1 MMLLVLE
8 SHKHPVAEAG
18 HLPRSTLLQQLFQC
32 RAHNVFSG
40 NKCRHL
46 FMHRDALFKP
56 LPCTVGTYHRRFALG
71 KKPTNTGSVQL
82 MSQEQSR
89 RAGGL
94 QRMEPGD
101 VYPVHGD
108 PAARVQRE
116 EALAGH
122 RDPGEPGLVV
132 TETDLPGQRLIT
144 TVSGGQVVSQFAV
157 PAPSEAKGAGDAV
170 TIGQALEAAG
180 MTADDRPVGR
190 ADKAAVQA
198 AEVRATGL
206 GGPLPGGLGS
216 AADAAAEANARVGDA
231 AQRAKLGDVLAD
243 AAARLPADKAVTRED
258 AERVRAAEERNYEG
272 GEDMEQEEGG
282 VAAAVMAAAGINE
295 ARIK

>member
-1 MMLLVLE
+1 
-8 SHKHPVAEAG
+8 
-18 HLPRSTLLQQLFQC
+18 
-32 RAHNVFSG
+32 
-40 NKCRHL
+40 
-46 FMHRDALFKP
+46 
-56 LPCTVGTYHRRFALG
+56 
-71 KKPTNTGSVQL
+71 
-82 MSQEQSR
+82 MSQEQPR

-144 TVSGGQVVSQFAV
+144 TVSGGQVKKSQPGSPFFCSMLAGTAGEGVTRRFLWVSGGVAIR
-157 PAPSEAKGAGDAV
+157 GAGAV
-170 TIGQALEAAG
+170 GGEG
-180 MTADDRPVGR
+180 GGR
-190 ADKAAVQA
+190 RDKAAVQA